1 MSKKLVYNYTF
12 DASAQTI
19 EIAGLHK
26 LRTLQM
32 ITNVTDNVI
41 IYNFADASKGGTVT
55 YNSTTDVT
63 TITLTYNT
71 TSMSDSDELQIF
83 IDEQEQQMDVS
94 ESLIDPVHKFRVSS
108 PENLI
113 DTDFEYGL
121 QPTKWETVELVNNIP
136 SVYTKSPGVSIGLI
150 QEINGSA
157 GSDSIT
163 VTCGVAHEL
172 AIGQPI
178 EVQGTDSRTAN
189 GKFIINAIPSTTSFV
204 YKAKQVQSTT
214 GNYKTAYT
222 TIIPG
227 AFFSGAN
234 LEFNLNE
241 GINTNNQDPSTLTIT
256 TDYYHGLSTSTSLY
270 ITNTVGKKSISIA
283 QTGATAPDGNSYVD
297 VTNDT
302 LYLPLHGLYT
312 DQIIYLSPGT
322 GGILPGT
329 NTLPAEPSN
338 SSTITAVYNAVET
351 ACESIKSTMGTDHS
365 RIYMGYGNNTII
377 PWYTGSNY
385 TITPYSGGDDQIQYL
400 TYGEYP
406 GSSTSYDY
414 IYFYTSIGNF
424 TSEYRWYPYDE
435 GNTDLFTGNSVDLGQ
450 YFIRQQYNL
459 SNAGNV
465 IPPVSLANLGFNY
478 ISTPFVD
485 QQFTDYIISI
495 RQYPNSN
502 VVSSTNRYR
511 FAFLN
516 TNTSFVNTS
525 FYSGFTSYNITRQTK
540 SGGWTYSWVGTY
552 LYYTNV
558 GSGFLKYTIL
568 LENTNWAGQYGSG
581 NVNANWSTVNS
592 EPSLKH
598 YFSSNLGSSYH
609 IEVLIGLDEDATVSR
624 YGDSGS
630 VLTHQQIVSNI
641 VDQIIADVTPV
652 PLAVGINTLRANVV
666 NNNRITLKSNSGVTI
681 DFTNTGKAPFL
692 LETAQTYGI
701 ADDYYN
707 VTGITSTTVSIASSS
722 RLASRELTFTN
733 NDVIFSDPYYYL
745 KFDSGHGIKNG
756 QKVVYD
762 LVSGSTIAGIAS
774 GSTYYT
780 IVVNNKYVQLAFSA
794 DDVLS
799 GINSITGL
807 PASSGSYKLTI
818 PSISG
823 RVSAAGTIAL
833 TDTSNVVQ
841 GFNTRF
847 SSTYSSG
854 DSFVV
859 VGLGTYASYFNN
871 QVASVVSDTSMT
883 LVNNAGITTVGAEHF
898 IDTKVY
904 TRADGTFL
912 HRPFDGGVDITAGTS
927 PDSKIIRQTRKYFR
941 YQSGK
946 GIQCSLA
953 INFNPYRP
961 IRLLEASGTTV
972 TATTEYSHG
981 LSSGNSIKVK
991 GASDSNYNGT
1001 FTLTAVDTF
1010 TFTYTALSA
1019 PASSP
1024 STGFCEYT
1032 INGYEN
1038 AVIRC
1043 GLFDDQNGFFFE
1055 YDGQDLYCV
1064 RRSSTQQLT
1073 GTANASYQSNKILG
1087 TNTRFAD
1094 QLSIG
1099 DMIVIRGQSY
1109 KVTRVNGQDEIDI
1122 QPKYRGASNS
1132 GVVVT
1137 LTQDTKV
1144 SQSNWSLDHA
1154 DGTGPSGYTLDINS
1168 IQMAYMDYSWYGAG
1182 KIRFGFKD
1190 TYGKVKYMHEFIH
1203 NNRQNEA
1210 YMRTGNVPA
1219 RYEVANIGT
1228 PTFVPSLFHWGTSVI
1243 MDGGFD
1249 NDDSYLF
1256 TASGNAL
1263 SFTNGDSD
1271 TATTNANSTLAS
1283 IRTGSQTRDYY
1294 LQLSF
1299 ATSDASKF
1307 TSGVQLYT
1315 ADEKLNGQSVTYTAY
1330 FGGSF
1335 LVYIFLSSGF
1345 LPPAVYP
1352 SITSGTSVSIG
1363 APASG
1368 GDEVDLTDLI
1378 PLISIRLAPSVD
1390 NNLIGSLG
1398 ERDIINRM
1406 QLKLEEMGISV
1417 SHDSRI
1423 SVILNGALSDL
1434 EYSNVGSP
1442 SLSQYISHVSGDT
1455 IQGGTTIYQ
1464 FRASGGSIGTTGQ
1477 RTVASETFDLSRLTD
1492 LGNSILGGDGVFP
1505 NGPDIVTICASV
1517 LDTAG
1522 VNKDSPYQ
1530 VSSRISWSESQA

>member
-12 DASAQTI
+12 DASEKTI
-19 EIAGLHK
+19 QISGLHK

-41 IYNFADASKGGTVT
+41 IYNFADASKGGSVS

-63 TITLTYNT
+63 TLTLTYNT

-94 ESLIDPVHKFRVSS
+94 ESLIDPVHKLRVST

-150 QEINGSA
+150 QQVSGQV

-172 AIGQPI
+172 SIGQPI

-189 GKFIINAIPSTTSFV
+189 GKFIITAVPSTTSFV
-204 YKAKQVQSTT
+204 YKAKEVQSTT

-234 LEFNLNE
+234 IEFNRNE
-241 GINTNNQDPSTLTIT
+241 GINTDNLDPSTLTIT

-283 QTGATAPDGNSYVD
+283 QTGATAPDGNPYVD
-297 VTNDT
+297 ITNDT

-312 DQIIYLSPGT
+312 NQTVYLSPDT
-322 GGILPGT
+322 GGTLPGT
-329 NTLPAEPSN
+329 NTLPAEPSDET
-338 SSTITAVYNAVET
+338 TITAVYEAVKT
-351 ACESIKSTMGTDHS
+351 ACDAIVTTMGTDYS
-365 RIYMGYGNNTII
+365 RIYMGYSASSIFPTYTNSNT
-377 PWYTGSNY
+377 
-385 TITPYSGGDDQIQYL
+385 TITPYDGGDDQIQYL

-406 GSSTSYDY
+406 NSTITADY
-414 IYFYTSIGNF
+414 IDFLGSGVSSRYNWT
-424 TSEYRWYPYDE
+424 PYGE
-435 GNTDLFTGNSVDLGQ
+435 GNTVLFTGTPVDLGQ
-450 YFIRQQYNL
+450 YFIR
-459 SNAGNV
+459 SSFSGTT
-465 IPPVSLANLGFNY
+465 PPTTLANTGFYY
-478 ISTPFVD
+478 IATPHQTGQYV
-485 QQFTDYIISI
+485 DYIINI
-495 RQYPNSN
+495 RQYPDPN
-502 VVSSTNRYR
+502 VVIPAYDRR
-511 FAFLN
+511 FAFIN
-516 TNTSFVNTS
+516 TNTSYVNTS
-525 FYSGFTSYNITRQTK
+525 LYTSQTSYNNSRQTK
-540 SGGWTYSWVGTY
+540 TGGWTYSWLSTY
-552 LYYTNV
+552 SYYSNV

-568 LENTNWAGQYGSG
+568 LENTNWEGQYGSG
-581 NVNANWSTVNS
+581 NVSGNWSTVNS

-598 YFSSNLGSSYH
+598 YFNSYLGSAYH
-609 IEVLIGLDEDATVSR
+609 IEVLFALDEDTTTSR
-624 YGDSGS
+624 YGVTGS
-630 VLTHQQIVSNI
+630 ILTNQQIVSNI
-641 VDQIIADVTPV
+641 VDQIIAEVTPV
-652 PLAVGINTLRANVV
+652 PLAVGINTLKANAV
-666 NNNRITLKSNSGVTI
+666 NNNRIKLQSNTGVTI
-681 DFTNTGKAPFL
+681 DFTNTGTAPFL
-692 LETAQTYGI
+692 LETAQTFGI

-707 VTGITSTTVSIASSS
+707 ITGVTSTTVSIASSS

-733 NDVIFSDPYYYL
+733 TDVIFDDPNYYL
-745 KFDSGHGIKNG
+745 KFDTGHGIRAG

-762 LVSGSTIAGIAS
+762 LVSGSTIAGITS

-780 IVVNNKYVQLAFSA
+780 IAANNKYIQLATSA

-799 GINSITGL
+799 GINSISGL

-823 RVSAAGTIAL
+823 RVAAAGTVSVSEN
-833 TDTSNVVQ
+833 SNIVT
-841 GFNTRF
+841 GTNTRF
-847 SSTYSSG
+847 TSTYAPG
-854 DSFVV
+854 DQFVI
-859 VGLGTYASYFNN
+859 VGLTSYASYIDN

-883 LVNNAGITTVGAEHF
+883 LSNNAGLTTTSVNHF

-953 INFNPYRP
+953 INFNPYRS
-961 IRLLEASGTTV
+961 IRLLEASETTV
-972 TATTEYSHG
+972 TATTEYPHG
-981 LSSGNSIKVK
+981 LSTGNSIKVR

-1010 TFTYTALSA
+1010 TFTFTALSA

-1038 AVIRC
+1038 AVIRS

-1055 YDGQDLYCV
+1055 YDGQYLYCV

-1073 GTANASYQSNKILG
+1073 GTVNATYQSNKVLG
-1087 TNTRFAD
+1087 ANTRFAD
-1094 QLSIG
+1094 QLSVG
-1099 DMIVIRGQSY
+1099 SMIVIRGQSY

-1132 GVVVT
+1132 GVIVT

-1144 SQSNWSLDHA
+1144 AQSNWSIDHA

-1168 IQMAYMDYSWYGAG
+1168 IQMSYMDYSWYGAG

-1210 YMRTGNVPA
+1210 YMRTGNIPA

-1271 TATTNANSTLAS
+1271 TATTNANSSLV
-1283 IRTGSQTRDYY
+1283 SQRISGGQRDYY
-1294 LQLSF
+1294 LRLSF

-1315 ADEKLNGQSVTYTAY
+1315 VDEQLNGQSVTFTQYS
-1330 FGGSF
+1330 GSNF
-1335 LVYIFLSSGF
+1335 LVFIYLSTGF
-1345 LPPAVYP
+1345 VAPAIYP
-1352 SITSGTSVSIG
+1352 SVSNATVVSIG

-1368 GDEVDLTDLI
+1368 GDNVVTDLI
-1378 PLISIRLAPSVD
+1378 PLISIRLAPAVD
-1390 NNLIGSLG
+1390 NNLIGALG

-1434 EYSNVGSP
+1434 NYSNVGSP
-1442 SLSQYISHVSGDT
+1442 SLSQYISHVAGDT

-1505 NGPDIVTICASV
+1505 NGPDIITICSSV
-1517 LDTAG
+1517 LDTSG
-1522 VNKDSPYQ
+1522 VNKNSPYQ